1 MEYLRLLRRGPVL
14 MLWVARSLSVL
25 GDRLHTVAVM
35 WSVWAGTGSASL
47 MGLVAI
53 LESAPYVVLGAAGRR
68 VVARFASYGALARV
82 DAARA
87 AVATALPFLW
97 SPDAPGT
104 AVVFAGVLTLGTLG
118 ALFDP
123 NLEALLPT
131 LVEPGRVQPVTG
143 LFDLTS
149 RIARTTGH
157 ACAAVLLL
165 VFSKV
170 ELFAFVGASFAV
182 SAAALAAMARR
193 HDPVAPSAPGGRPP
207 AARAPE
213 LLRAHPRVGLGILA
227 HGALPFTAAAT
238 TVAMPALLAARHG
251 AGAGV
256 YGLITAAV
264 GVGAL
269 IGNPVAGVWRP
280 RAWLLVCC
288 GAWATDGV
296 ATACMGL
303 TEHVSVLEL
312 LSVLVGLAAPLG
324 TVTLRARLGVFPPAE
339 RLRLMSV
346 EHTAA
351 RAGSVTAILLLPPL
365 ADLSPPGAFVTAGA
379 VVTALAAGAALL
391 SRPLARGGGAH
402 RAVPGARSADARPTT
417 GCFPAGGE
425 RSGDGPAG
433 APGHRQ
439 QA

>member
-1 MEYLRLLRRGPVL
+1 MEYLRLLRRGPVPV
-14 MLWVARSLSVL
+14 LWAARSLSVL

-53 LESAPYVVLGAAGRR
+53 LESAPYVVLGATGRR

-104 AVVFAGVLTLGTLG
+104 AVVFAGVLALGTLG

-123 NLEALLPT
+123 SLEALLPT
-131 LVEPGRVQPVTG
+131 LVEPGRVQAVTG
-143 LFDLTS
+143 LFDLTG

-157 ACAAVLLL
+157 ACAAALLL

-170 ELFAFVGASFAV
+170 ELFAFVGAAFAV
-182 SAAALAAMARR
+182 SSVTLAGMARR
-193 HDPVAPSAPGGRPP
+193 YDPVVPSAPGPRPAP
-207 AARAPE
+207 APDLPRAR
-213 LLRAHPRVGLGILA
+213 PRVGPGVLA

-269 IGNPVAGVWRP
+269 IGNPVAGAWRP
-280 RAWLLVCC
+280 RTWLLVCC
-288 GAWATDGV
+288 AAWGTDGV

-303 TEHVSVLEL
+303 TDHVPVLEP

-324 TVTLRARLGVFPPAE
+324 TVTLRARLGAFPPAE

-391 SRPLARGGGAH
+391 SRPLARRAGACGT
-402 RAVPGARSADARPTT
+402 VPGARAAAGAPPAGR
-417 GCFPAGGE
+417 FPAG
-425 RSGDGPAG
+425 D
-433 APGHRQ
+433 PGRQ
-439 QA
+439 RA